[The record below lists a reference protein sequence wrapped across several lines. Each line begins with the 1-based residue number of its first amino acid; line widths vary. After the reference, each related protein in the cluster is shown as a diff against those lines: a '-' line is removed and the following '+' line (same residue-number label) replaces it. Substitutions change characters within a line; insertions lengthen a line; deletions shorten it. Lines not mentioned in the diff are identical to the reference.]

1 VYVVSV
7 AANAVNFV
15 AALGLIFGHWGLP
28 ALGLEGAAIATLIG
42 QAAGVVILA
51 AFFLGGHTR
60 RLYDSRHQFRVH
72 LRQILDLLRIGWPA
86 GFQMSFDILGW
97 ALCITLLVGNIATI
111 GGVPSPDAG
120 TIQLTA
126 STVAMR
132 YEQLAFMP
140 AIGISIAATA
150 LVGRY
155 IGEKKPHLA
164 QRRVYAALVLAVGYM
179 GLCGLSFWFWRQG
192 LIRFYLTL
200 DQPSDAALVGQI
212 VRVGGWVLI
221 IGAIFQVFDATG
233 IIFIGALRG
242 AGDTLWPMVVSAV
255 LNLSIILGGGYLML
269 HLFPRLESLGV
280 WMACAAYVIILGVV
294 MLARFRAGKWRRINL
309 LA

>member
-1 VYVVSV
+1 
-7 AANAVNFV
+7 
-15 AALGLIFGHWGLP
+15 
-28 ALGLEGAAIATLIG
+28 
-42 QAAGVVILA
+42 
-51 AFFLGGHTR
+51 
-60 RLYDSRHQFRVH
+60 
-72 LRQILDLLRIGWPA
+72 
-86 GFQMSFDILGW
+86 
-97 ALCITLLVGNIATI
+97 
-111 GGVPSPDAG
+111 
-120 TIQLTA
+120 
-126 STVAMR
+126 MR